1 MMCDESDITFL
12 LVVLLC
18 DDRNNEDEVN
28 SFFLATGSDEE
39 QAGSAAEIVGKILAM
54 VLFVRARVETKDA
67 PAAAGLVGSCLT
79 TVLLVGGGRDG
90 DAGVAGGGGAE
101 GHPSPNG
108 FDLSNISKSPPSA
121 TTMSSKKTLYCPL
134 PKSQQIPLPLES

>member
-1 MMCDESDITFL
+1 MFL

-18 DDRNNEDEVN
+18 DVRNNEDAVN
-28 SFFLATGSDEE
+28 LFLATGSDEE
-39 QAGSAAEIVGKILAM
+39 QAGSAPEIVAV

-79 TVLLVGGGRDG
+79 VVLLVGGGRDG

-108 FDLSNISKSPPSA
+108 FDFSNISKSPPSA

-134 PKSQQIPLPLES
+134 PKSQQIPFPLES